1 MAGFV
6 VRASVG
12 TLIDLARGRRVL
24 ADAVRNWAALLSL
37 PLVLLGLVQDFWH
50 PFEDYSRAEKGRRS
64 TFFLVPFKGRP
75 GVAPDGAIDPARAVR
90 YEVSEIQGDMQK
102 AAPDSEFAVHG
113 IDAWRDVEAGRAE
126 MRQLTS
132 ATGRETAGVR
142 MHWLYFD
149 HGSPQRLEAAG
160 FDYDSTC
167 GYNDAVGYRAG
178 TSQVFRLPESE
189 NLMELPLSIMDSALF
204 FRRRMNLTHADASH
218 RCGQIVGAARRFG
231 GTVVINWH
239 DRSLSPERLSGGFY
253 QKLLDDV
260 GAGGGAWFAT
270 AGEAVDW
277 FRWRRSIRFAE
288 QRDSGTVT
296 VMASAPCS
304 PLPPAVVCVHRA
316 ANDPEAAAVRLDG
329 HQDVEVAL

>member
-1 MAGFV
+1 M
-6 VRASVG
+6 
-12 TLIDLARGRRVL
+12 DLARGRRVL
-24 ADAVRNWAALLSL
+24 AEAVRNWAALLSL
-37 PLVLLGLVQDFWH
+37 PLVFLGLKRDFWH
-50 PFEDYSRAEKGRRS
+50 PFEDYRRAEKGRRS

-75 GVAPDGAIDPARAVR
+75 GVAPDGATDPARAVR
-90 YEVSEIQGDMQK
+90 YEVSEIQDEMQK

-113 IDAWRDVEAGRAE
+113 IDAWRDVEAGLAE

-149 HGSPQRLEAAG
+149 RRSPQRLEAAG

-204 FRRRMNLTHADASH
+204 FRRRMHLTNADASH
-218 RCGQIVGAARRFG
+218 RCGHIVGAARRFG

-239 DRSLSPERLSGGFY
+239 DRSLAPERLSGGFY

-260 GAGGGAWFAT
+260 DAGGGAWFAT
-270 AGEAVDW
+270 AGDAVDW

-288 QRDSGTVT
+288 HRDSATVR
-296 VMASAPCS
+296 VIASAPRA

-316 ANDPEAAAVRLDG
+316 AHDPDAAAVCFDG
-329 HQDVEVAL
+329 HEDVEVAL